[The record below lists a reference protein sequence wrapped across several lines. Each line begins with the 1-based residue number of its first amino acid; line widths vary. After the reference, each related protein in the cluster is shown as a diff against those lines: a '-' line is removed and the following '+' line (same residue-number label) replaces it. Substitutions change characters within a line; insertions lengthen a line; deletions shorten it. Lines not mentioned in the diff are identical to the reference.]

1 MKNFGSC
8 AVLIAALAVA
18 TFAQGSMD
26 DMPGMKMGTSSADS
40 GLGLNSATSAME
52 HEHMEMGPHMKMTA
66 PRPANAADQERAQ
79 QIVIE
84 ARSAL
89 EKYTD
94 YRQALADG
102 YKIFAPKI
110 QAKMKHFTNYKYAFE
125 AAYKF
130 DPEHPTSLLYEKHGD
145 NYKLIGAMYTAPRT
159 FSEDELN
166 ARVPL
171 SVAQW
176 HEHVN
181 LCFPPKSRSSEMFRK
196 NAEFGLAGSIAT
208 EDACNAAGG
217 RWMPQVFGWM
227 VHFYPWEKTPDQIW
241 SVERQAV
248 AHRD

>member
-1 MKNFGSC
+1 L
-8 AVLIAALAVA
+8 AIVLATLSTVA
-18 TFAQGSMD
+18 SAQSNMD
-26 DMPGMKMGTSSADS
+26 DMPGMKMPSSSES
-40 GLGLNSATSAME
+40 GGLSAATSAME
-52 HEHMEMGPHMKMTA
+52 HEHMDMGPHMKMTA
-66 PRPANAADQERAQ
+66 LRPTSPADQQRAQ
-79 QIVIE
+79 QIVVE

-94 YRQALADG
+94 YHVALADG
-102 YKIFAPKI
+102 YKIFAPNI
-110 QAKMKHFTNYKYAFE
+110 PAKMKHFTNYKYAFE

-145 NYKLIGAMYTAPRT
+145 DYKLVGAMFTAPRT
-159 FSEDELN
+159 LSEDELN

-181 LCFPPKSRSSEMFRK
+181 LCFPPKGRSTEMFRK

-208 EDACNAAGG
+208 EDECKQARG

-227 VHFYPWEKTPDQIW
+227 VHFYPWEKTPDEIW
-241 SVERQAV
+241 SVERQA
-248 AHRD
+248 AGHRD